1 MRALRGEYGPLAAK
15 RARLAKT
22 LRRSPDEKAFAAEA
36 TGLPQRFV
44 ENAALK
50 KTLQKDSTKKLR

>member
-1 MRALRGEYGPLAAK
+1 MKKPLLPK
-15 RARLAKT
+15 PRV
-22 LRRSPDEKAFAAEA
+22 
-36 TGLPQRFV
+36 LPQRFV